1 MIEKAIIIALIGLA
15 VFLFMTSTAFRLITY
30 LIIILIVFLVL
41 FKILVRKYGE
51 TERAI
56 IYRFGKFN
64 RIAGPGWSIV
74 LPFIEREFARVDVRT
89 KMVNIHIPIAFTR
102 DDLRVELNGIFY
114 YKIKDPEK
122 ALLNIENYTTSL
134 NNLVISETRNVIA
147 SMTMRELFA
156 NISELNDIL
165 TNKIRSTAWKWGLSV
180 DMVQIRSITPPVEIA
195 VAMQSKEI
203 ASQQLQAQ
211 RFKAEAR
218 KIAIEALGEAGR
230 KLDDKSIMYLY
241 LEALKE
247 LSKGQATKMIF
258 PMEFINVLR
267 DMKNNPNS
275 ALAGLNISG
284 MVNAVKNKILES
296 KE

>member
-1 MIEKAIIIALIGLA
+1 MIEKAIIIALIGLTI
-15 VFLFMTSTAFRLITY
+15 FLFITSTAFRLLTY
-30 LIIILIVFLVL
+30 IIIILILLLVL
-41 FKILVRKYGE
+41 FKILVKKYGE

-74 LPFIEREFARVDVRT
+74 LPFIEREFAKVDVRT

-156 NISELNDIL
+156 NISELNNIL

-195 VAMQSKEI
+195 IAMQSKEI

-258 PMEFINVLR
+258 PMEFINVLK

-284 MVNAVKNKILES
+284 MVNAVKDKILES